1 MVMYKHTKGLSVLD
15 SPFLMLKIRKE
26 NIMQVLDRL
35 RMELSNQQ
43 YFPEEQYIQFLVEN
57 DLDPTKEYIK
67 NDMQKRLLYTVLD
80 VLEAVTNDI
89 DLMTGISTE
98 FSDIGQAY
106 QFLEARIQQV
116 KDKIMAIPEPE
127 EDYSCFSLMFTNN
140 NVPIRKM
147 SDAITKDEL
156 DRLLGEEFE

>member
-1 MVMYKHTKGLSVLD
+1 MK
-15 SPFLMLKIRKE
+15 
-26 NIMQVLDRL
+26 VLDRL

-156 DRLLGEEFE
+156 DRLLREEFE